1 MTRLPL
7 EIAVDHPAFP
17 GHFPS
22 RPIVPGVVLL
32 DGSLRAIIAGR
43 AIAAPIRIASAKF
56 LSMVGPGEPTR
67 LEFESTGDGD
77 SVRLFVYA
85 GLASD
90 ERLAMT
96 GVVGFATA
104 GAD

>member
-7 EIAVDHPAFP
+7 AIAADHPAFA

-32 DGSLRAIIAGR
+32 DASLRAIVAGR
-43 AIAAPIRIASAKF
+43 AVAPPIRIASAKF

-67 LEFESTGDGD
+67 LEFESTRDGD
-77 SVRLFVYA
+77 TVRLFVYA

-96 GVVGFATA
+96 GVVGFAAA
-104 GAD
+104 GVA